1 MNSLSS
7 IVLMVSFMGVSKR
20 QRFARNEG
28 LSGKMEDVC
37 FLTLSRL
44 DVSEGSRMRLS
55 STMSQRSYLVTSSHG
70 GSDVGWLDRVFLER
84 TLFAVLRLV
93 VI

>member
-1 MNSLSS
+1 ML
-7 IVLMVSFMGVSKR
+7 VVSFMGVSKR
-20 QRFARNEG
+20 RRFARNEG

-55 STMSQRSYLVTSSHG
+55 STTLQSRYLITSGHG
-70 GSDVGWLDRVFLER
+70 GSDDGWLDGVILER
-84 TLFAVLRLV
+84 TLSAVLRLV